1 MGTDFCKRLAVALLA
16 AGALAACSRA
26 PAPEEIEVAGW
37 RLSVV
42 LPAGADAASA
52 RKVVS
57 LAARAACAT
66 VPEAG
71 EGTARIVF
79 GKDLGILPHWA
90 APRPVAVQEGDE
102 IRVGYRTDDPA
113 ATANRLAHELAHWR
127 LEKLCGGRTA
137 LWLDEGLAQ
146 VAGRTAANEAAR
158 CFSLDVSERLSL
170 PWKQGVAALVAATA
184 YPAGRDESG
193 AFYAASLRLADA
205 FLARHGLDDCLALA
219 KELAAAPAAETFFAF
234 CAARYCE
241 SADEIAAWLSAAPR

>member
-1 MGTDFCKRLAVALLA
+1 MKSLLRHAFALLA
-16 AGALAACSRA
+16 AFLLAACGRA
-26 PAPEEIEVAGW
+26 PAPVEVDVAGW

-42 LPAGADAASA
+42 PPAGEDEEVV
-52 RKVVS
+52 RKLVS

-90 APRPVAVQEGDE
+90 ASRPVAVQEGDE
-102 IRVGYRTDDPA
+102 IRVGYRADDLA

-184 YPAGRDESG
+184 YPAGRDEAG
-193 AFYAASLRLADA
+193 AFYAASLRLTDA
-205 FLARHGLDDCLALA
+205 FLARHGPDDCLALA
-219 KELAAAPAAETFFAF
+219 QELAAAPTAETFFGF
-234 CAARYCE
+234 CAARYYE
-241 SADEIAAWLSAAPR
+241 NAEEIAAWLPENR